1 MARHHEES
9 RKFHFAGLSNSLP
22 VAFSQML
29 TWPKLR
35 ADDLSRTTRP
45 RSLAAKGSAIAGAR
59 PRLDSVDLLRG
70 LVMALMA
77 LDHTRDFFTVSGW
90 NPRDVTDPALF
101 LTRWITHF
109 CAPTFMLLA
118 GLAAHLYGARGRSVA
133 EISRFL
139 VTRGFLLI
147 LIEFT
152 LVRVGWTFS
161 FSFDQLSAG
170 VIWAIGASMIALAA
184 LVYLPRI
191 AIAAVA
197 LGLIAGHN
205 LLDGIR
211 AEDLGSVSWVWHL
224 LHQPGLVRLG
234 NGASIFVLY
243 PLVPWIGVMAAGYAL
258 GPVMELDAASRH
270 RWLLGLGAAITAGF
284 VLLRATN
291 LYGDPAPWTMQE
303 TWSATALSFLN
314 CEKYPPSLLFLMMTL
329 GPAVT
334 LLAVFENVHGRFAQW
349 LTTFGRVPLFFYVTH
364 IYLIHGL
371 ALAFALVTYPHLA
384 PSGFVSPDETGV
396 ALGLPS
402 VYVIWL
408 FVLILLYPLC
418 RWFAQ
423 LKQSHAERW
432 WSYL

>member
-1 MARHHEES
+1 
-9 RKFHFAGLSNSLP
+9 
-22 VAFSQML
+22 ML

-35 ADDLSRTTRP
+35 AGDPSLTARR
-45 RSLAAKGSAIAGAR
+45 RSLAAKSAIAGAR

-90 NPRDVTDPALF
+90 NPRDVADPALF

-118 GLAAHLYGARGRSVA
+118 GLAAHLYGARGRSVG

-152 LVRVGWTFS
+152 LVRVGWIFS
-161 FSFDQLSAG
+161 FGFDQLTAG

-191 AIAAVA
+191 AIAAA
-197 LGLIAGHN
+197 AAGLIAGHN

-211 AEDLGSVSWVWHL
+211 AEDLGSASWIWHF

-234 NGASIFVLY
+234 NGATVFVLY
-243 PLVPWIGVMAAGYAL
+243 PIIPWIGVMAAGYAL
-258 GPVMELDAASRH
+258 GPVMELEAESRH
-270 RWLLGLGAAITAGF
+270 RWLLRLGAAITAAF

-303 TWSATALSFLN
+303 TWFATALSFLN
-314 CEKYPPSLLFLMMTL
+314 CEKVS
-329 GPAVT
+329 AV
-334 LLAVFENVHGRFAQW
+334 
-349 LTTFGRVPLFFYVTH
+349 
-364 IYLIHGL
+364 
-371 ALAFALVTYPHLA
+371 ALVFDDDARASGDAARSLGKCARTVRPMANHFRTRPFLLLRHAHLSYSR
-384 PSGFVSPDETGV
+384 PGDCLCPGYVSPLWLRFTG
-396 ALGLPS
+396 
-402 VYVIWL
+402 
-408 FVLILLYPLC
+408 
-418 RWFAQ
+418 
-423 LKQSHAERW
+423 
-432 WSYL
+432 

>member
-1 MARHHEES
+1 
-9 RKFHFAGLSNSLP
+9 
-22 VAFSQML
+22 ML
-29 TWPKLR
+29 TWPKLG
-35 ADDLSRTTRP
+35 ADDSSATARR
-45 RSLAAKGSAIAGAR
+45 RSSAVKSPTIVGAR
-59 PRLDSVDLLRG
+59 PRVDSVDLLRG
-70 LVMALMA
+70 IVMALMA

-118 GLAAHLYGARGRSVA
+118 GLAAYLYGAQERSVS

-147 LIEFT
+147 LLEFT
-152 LVRVGWTFS
+152 LVRVAWTVS
-161 FSFDQLSAG
+161 FGFDELTAG

-184 LVYLPRI
+184 LVYLPRA

-197 LGLIAGHN
+197 VSLIAGHN
-205 LLDGIR
+205 LLDGVR
-211 AEDLGSVSWVWHL
+211 AENLGSASWLWHL
-224 LHQPGLVRLG
+224 LHQPGLMQLS
-234 NGASIFVLY
+234 NGATVFVLY
-243 PLVPWIGVMAAGYAL
+243 PIIPWIGVMAAGYAL
-258 GPVMELDAASRH
+258 GPVMELDAEVRH
-270 RWLLGLGAAITAGF
+270 RWLVRLGGAITVAF

-303 TWSATALSFLN
+303 TGFATVLSFLN

-329 GPAVT
+329 GPAVM
-334 LLAVFENVHGRFAQW
+334 LLAVLENMRGRLAQW

-371 ALAFALVTYPHLA
+371 ALGFALVAHPHLSR
-384 PSGFVSPDETGV
+384 SGFVSPDETAI
-396 ALGLPS
+396 ALGLPG
-402 VYVIWL
+402 VYVVWL
-408 FVLILLYPLC
+408 CVLILLYPLC

-423 LKQSHAERW
+423 LKQSRTEPW

>member
-1 MARHHEES
+1 
-9 RKFHFAGLSNSLP
+9 LSKSSL
-22 VAFSQML
+22 ATLSQLEKML

-35 ADDLSRTTRP
+35 AEDPSLTARRG
-45 RSLAAKGSAIAGAR
+45 SLAAKDPSIAGAR

-118 GLAAHLYGARGRSVA
+118 GLAAHLYGARGRSIA
-133 EISRFL
+133 ELSRFL

-147 LIEFT
+147 LLEFT
-152 LVRVGWTFS
+152 LVRVAWTFS
-161 FSFDQLSAG
+161 FGFDQLTAG

-184 LVYLPRI
+184 LVYLPRT

-197 LGLIAGHN
+197 VGLITGHN

-211 AEDLGSVSWVWHL
+211 AEDLGSASWVWHL

-234 NGASIFVLY
+234 NGTSIFVLY
-243 PLVPWIGVMAAGYAL
+243 PLIPWIGVMAAGYAL
-258 GPVMELDAASRH
+258 GPVMELDAESRH
-270 RWLLGLGAAITAGF
+270 RWLVRLGAAITAGF

-303 TWSATALSFLN
+303 TWFATALSFLN

-329 GPAVT
+329 GPAVM
-334 LLAVFENVHGRFAQW
+334 LLAVLENVRGRFVQW
-349 LTTFGRVPLFFYVTH
+349 LTTFGRVPFFFYVTH

-371 ALAFALVTYPHLA
+371 AIVFALVTYPTLA
-384 PSGFVSPDETGV
+384 SFHRMRPQSPWACPVST
-396 ALGLPS
+396 
-402 VYVIWL
+402 
-408 FVLILLYPLC
+408 
-418 RWFAQ
+418 
-423 LKQSHAERW
+423 
-432 WSYL
+432 SYGSSY

>member
-1 MARHHEES
+1 
-9 RKFHFAGLSNSLP
+9 
-22 VAFSQML
+22 
-29 TWPKLR
+29 
-35 ADDLSRTTRP
+35 
-45 RSLAAKGSAIAGAR
+45 
-59 PRLDSVDLLRG
+59 
-70 LVMALMA
+70 MALMA

-90 NPRDVTDPALF
+90 NPRDVADPALF

-118 GLAAHLYGARGRSVA
+118 GLAAHLYGARGRSVG

-161 FSFDQLSAG
+161 FGFDQLTAG

-191 AIAAVA
+191 AIAAA
-197 LGLIAGHN
+197 AAGLIAGHN

-211 AEDLGSVSWVWHL
+211 AEDLGSASWIWHF

-234 NGASIFVLY
+234 NGATVFVLY
-243 PLVPWIGVMAAGYAL
+243 PIIPWIGVMAAGYAL
-258 GPVMELDAASRH
+258 GPVMELEAESRH
-270 RWLLGLGAAITAGF
+270 RLLLRLGAAITAAF

-303 TWSATALSFLN
+303 TWFATALSFLN

-329 GPAVT
+329 GPAVM
-334 LLAVFENVHGRFAQW
+334 LLAALENVRGRFVQW
-349 LTTFGRVPLFFYVTH
+349 LTTFGRVPFFFYVTH

-371 ALAFALVTYPHLA
+371 AIVFALVVTYPH
-384 PSGFVSPDETGV
+384 SGFVSRDETAV
-396 ALGLPS
+396 ALGLPG

-408 FVLILLYPLC
+408 FVLIFLYPAC
-418 RWFAQ
+418 RWFAE

>member
-1 MARHHEES
+1 
-9 RKFHFAGLSNSLP
+9 
-22 VAFSQML
+22 ML

-35 ADDLSRTTRP
+35 ADHPSVTP
-45 RSLAAKGSAIAGAR
+45 RRGSLAATGPAIAEAR
-59 PRLDSVDLLRG
+59 PRLDNVDLLRG
-70 LVMALMA
+70 IVMALMA

-109 CAPTFMLLA
+109 CAPTFVLLA
-118 GLAAHLYGARGRSVA
+118 GLAAYLYGARGRNIH

-147 LIEFT
+147 LLEFT
-152 LVRVGWTFS
+152 LVRVAWTFS
-161 FSFDQLSAG
+161 FDFDELTAG

-184 LVYLPRI
+184 LVYLPRA

-197 LGLIAGHN
+197 VGLIAGHN
-205 LLDGIR
+205 LLDGVR
-211 AEDLGSVSWVWHL
+211 AGDVGPASWIWHL
-224 LHQPGLVRLG
+224 LHQPGLMQLS
-234 NGASIFVLY
+234 NGATVFVLY
-243 PLVPWIGVMAAGYAL
+243 PIIPWIGVMAAGYAL
-258 GPVMELDAASRH
+258 GPVMEPDAEVRH
-270 RWLLGLGAAITAGF
+270 RWLLRLGGAITAAF

-303 TWSATALSFLN
+303 TGFATVLSFLN
-314 CEKYPPSLLFLMMTL
+314 CEKYSPSLLFLMMTL
-329 GPAVT
+329 GPAVM
-334 LLAVFENVHGRFAQW
+334 LLAVLENMRGRLAQW

-371 ALAFALVTYPHLA
+371 AFGFALVTHPHLS
-384 PSGFVSPDETGV
+384 PSGFVSPDETAI
-396 ALGLPS
+396 ALGLPGA
-402 VYVIWL
+402 YVVWL
-408 FVLILLYPLC
+408 CVLILLYPLC

-423 LKQSHAERW
+423 LKQSRTEPW